1 MSSHSSKSAALSVL
15 ARSWFVTVLR
25 HSAFRY
31 LLIGGATFL
40 IDLGLLAVLHEVL
53 GWALWL
59 STGTAFLATFVFNY
73 SLQRTFSFGSRSA
86 HGNALAKYLTLL
98 AFNTV
103 ATIVIVWLVDQTGW
117 GWGIGKIA
125 ATVATTAWN
134 YFVFRY
140 WVFAPGTQ
148 NVVDAPRTDESRPQ
162 TY

>member
-1 MSSHSSKSAALSVL
+1 MSSHGSKGAALSPPT
-15 ARSWFVTVLR
+15 RWFVYVFR
-25 HSAFRY
+25 HIAFRY

-86 HGNALAKYLTLL
+86 HGSTLAKYLTLL

-103 ATIVIVWLVDQTGW
+103 ATIGIVWLIDQTGW

-125 ATVATTAWN
+125 ATVVTTAWN

-140 WVFAPGTQ
+140 WVFSEGPQ
-148 NVVDAPRTDESRPQ
+148 NAVNVARTENSQP
-162 TY
+162 